1 MKKNQLKEM
10 RKNNPN
16 IFKEYWRSKQK
27 RLKEEE
33 HYRLDHAVVKST
45 KTMLWQKGEVIN

>member
-1 MKKNQLKEM
+1 M

-16 IFKEYWRSKQK
+16 IFKEDWRTKQK

-33 HYRLDHAVVKST
+33 RYRLDRAVVKST
-45 KTMLWQKGEVIN
+45 QTMLWQKGEVIN